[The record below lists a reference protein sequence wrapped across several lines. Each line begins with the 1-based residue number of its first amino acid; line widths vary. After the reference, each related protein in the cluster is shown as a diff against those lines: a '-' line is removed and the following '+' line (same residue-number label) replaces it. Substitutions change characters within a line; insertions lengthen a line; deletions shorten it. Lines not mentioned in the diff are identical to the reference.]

1 MKNIRFVTLLCLLF
15 ATQLLRAADTESSIR
30 AVLDTQVDAWNKGDL
45 STFVT
50 TYADDCLFVGKQV
63 VRGRPAVLAR
73 YQKSYSN
80 AAAMG
85 KLEFA
90 DLEVHSVDPQVA
102 LVIGH
107 FHLTRTA
114 EGGGDA
120 SGVFSLVFHRI
131 AGKWQIVL
139 DHTS

>member
-1 MKNIRFVTLLCLLF
+1 MKIIRFAVLFPLMFSTLTLTA
-15 ATQLLRAADTESSIR
+15 ATTESSIK
-30 AVLDTQVDAWNKGDL
+30 AVLNTQVDAWNRGDL

-50 TYADDCLFVGKQV
+50 TYAQDCLFVGKQV

-73 YQKSYSN
+73 YQKTYSN

-85 KLEFA
+85 KLEFT
-90 DLEVHSVDPQVA
+90 DLEVHELDPQVA

-107 FHLTRTA
+107 FHLARTA

-120 SGVFSLVFHRI
+120 QGVFSLVLHQI
-131 AGKWQIVL
+131 GGTWQIVL